1 MKLEKERVNA
11 GAVINAINALA
22 NPQSALSSATN
33 DYNSIGSWKF
43 WQTIQTVAS
52 GAFANFI
59 PVAHI
64 PASAGDVL
72 FLMHKMAH
80 VAWGIGAL
88 HDCPLDNAKEDMA
101 IILGLWAQAIEEN
114 QLNEIFDK
122 WTDTGVLALSNAG
135 RSAPNSVLQS
145 PVMET
150 QEKIVL
156 EKGGA
161 KAMGVVG
168 GLLLRK
174 IATTAATRFSAL
186 AGGKYISGF
195 FLLAGPI
202 VGGSINLWL
211 MRDVSNAA
219 DVYYRNKKAY
229 FDKIKEKP
237 EGQKAEVSA
246 KA

>member
-1 MKLEKERVNA
+1 MKFEDEKVSA
-11 GAVINAINALA
+11 GAVIDAINALA
-22 NPQSALSSATN
+22 NPQSALISATS
-33 DYNSIGSWKF
+33 DYKSIGSWKF
-43 WQTIQTVAS
+43 WQIIQTVAS
-52 GAFANFI
+52 GAFANSI

-88 HDCPLDNAKEDMA
+88 HECALDNAREDMA

-114 QLNEIFDK
+114 QLQEIFDK
-122 WTDTGVLALSNAG
+122 WTDTGVLALSSAR
-135 RSAPNSVLQS
+135 RSAPNSILQS
-145 PVMET
+145 PLMET

-161 KAMGVVG
+161 KAMGIVG

-195 FLLAGPI
+195 FVLAGPL
-202 VGGSINLWL
+202 VGGGINFWL
-211 MRDVSNAA
+211 MRDVSYAA
-219 DVYYRNKKAY
+219 EVYYRNKKAY
-229 FDKIKEKP
+229 FDKIKEKN
-237 EGQKAEVSA
+237 GA
-246 KA
+246 